1 MIKTYI
7 TSAIAGALLLGLGTV
22 AIAATTGEYSNYC
35 AMGLAKGQK
44 ISTDCTIHGQV
55 EGKTYCFGNQ
65 AAMDEFMKDP
75 KGNLTKAEAY
85 YSKP

>member
-44 ISTDCTIHGQV
+44 ISTDCSIHGQL

-65 AAMDEFMKDP
+65 AAIGRVHE
-75 KGNLTKAEAY
+75 GSEGQ
-85 YSKP
+85 SHQG

>member
-1 MIKTYI
+1 VI
-7 TSAIAGALLLGLGTV
+7 G
-22 AIAATTGEYSNYC
+22 
-35 AMGLAKGQK
+35 GLAKGQK